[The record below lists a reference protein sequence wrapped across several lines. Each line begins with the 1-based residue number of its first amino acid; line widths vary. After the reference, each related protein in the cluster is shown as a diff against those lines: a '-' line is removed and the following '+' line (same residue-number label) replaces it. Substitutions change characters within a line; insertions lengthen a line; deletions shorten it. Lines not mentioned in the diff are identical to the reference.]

1 MDRAIMWVMAVG
13 ALLGGLDR
21 IFGNRFG
28 LGERFEAGFHL
39 LGPIALSMVGI
50 LCLEPLI
57 SRGLS
62 ATIAPAMGSIGLDP
76 GMLGALISI
85 DMGGYPLGLA
95 LAANP
100 RVGLYAGLVA
110 ASIFGCTVSFT
121 IPVSMGMVK
130 GEARDDLARGIL
142 YGLIAMPLS
151 LLLGGCLCG
160 LPFPTVLVQ
169 TLPLI
174 LLAFLLILCLWR
186 WPASAIRGFN
196 AFAWLLK
203 AVITLGLMLGAFQAI
218 THVAL
223 LPGLAPIE
231 EGMAVVSSI
240 GVVLLGSLPM
250 AELLQRALKKPFG
263 WLGRHTGMNEAGI
276 AGLLLAM
283 ISALATLALFPR
295 MDRRSRVVNA
305 ACMVCTT
312 ATLAAH
318 LGFTAGVQPDMLA
331 PVLAAKLAG
340 GLMCAALALF
350 MTRNT
355 ERTV

>member
-160 LPFPTVLVQ
+160 LPFPTVLIQ
-169 TLPLI
+169 TLRPF
-174 LLAFLLILCLWR
+174 FLFC
-186 WPASAIRGFN
+186 ACG
-196 AFAWLLK
+196 
-203 AVITLGLMLGAFQAI
+203 
-218 THVAL
+218 
-223 LPGLAPIE
+223 
-231 EGMAVVSSI
+231 
-240 GVVLLGSLPM
+240 
-250 AELLQRALKKPFG
+250 
-263 WLGRHTGMNEAGI
+263 
-276 AGLLLAM
+276 AGLLRPFGASMPL
-283 ISALATLALFPR
+283 PG
-295 MDRRSRVVNA
+295 
-305 ACMVCTT
+305 C
-312 ATLAAH
+312 
-318 LGFTAGVQPDMLA
+318 
-331 PVLAAKLAG
+331 
-340 GLMCAALALF
+340 
-350 MTRNT
+350 
-355 ERTV
+355 